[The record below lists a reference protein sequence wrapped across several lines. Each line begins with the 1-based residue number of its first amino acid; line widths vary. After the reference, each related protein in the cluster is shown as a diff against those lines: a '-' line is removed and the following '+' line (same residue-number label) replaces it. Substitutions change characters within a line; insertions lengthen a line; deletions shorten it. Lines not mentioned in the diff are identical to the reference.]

1 MEMIGSNTT
10 AIAKVSDTCRSI
22 DVRRSLAG
30 DNELISKLCPVDR
43 DIFMASIKTSIA
55 ELSDQELVYKL
66 ATVADVIRRDI
77 GIKSIDDYDVT
88 RFIEILKT
96 YYSYMTLAEI
106 KLAFELSMTG
116 ELNDYLPVDRYGRPD
131 NNHYQSFSVSYVT
144 KVLNAYKAKRNDVE
158 AKAYTY
164 LPVKEK
170 KVSSEEKAIYARHSA
185 NVCMMAYLRYKYRGE
200 LELTEIQELIV
211 YRELEKSGLAF
222 DWVITQSDRKQAV
235 SSLIQKS
242 QKGLINQ
249 FVGECIRRQQ
259 TKHKDVDAEA
269 MIIARRRALRFT
281 FDYMVK
287 EEIQLN
293 LYIWK
298 I

>member
-10 AIAKVSDTCRSI
+10 AIAKVGDTCRSI

-43 DIFMASIKTSIA
+43 DIFLASIKTSVA
-55 ELSDQELVYKL
+55 EMSDQELVSKL

-77 GIKSIDDYDVT
+77 GLKNIDAYDVT
-88 RFIEILKT
+88 RFCEILKT

-106 KLAFELSMTG
+106 RLAFELSMTG
-116 ELNDYLPVDRYGRPD
+116 ELNEYLPVDRYGKPD

-158 AKAYTY
+158 AKAYTS
-164 LPVKEK
+164 LPEQK
-170 KVSSEEKAIYARHSA
+170 KTISGEEKSIYASHTK
-185 NVCMMAYLRYKYRGE
+185 NVCRTSYLRYKYRAE
-200 LELTEIQELIV
+200 LVLSEIHELIV
-211 YRELEKSGLAF
+211 YRELVRNGLAI
-222 DWVITQSDRKQAV
+222 DWVITEADRKQAV
-235 SSLIQKS
+235 NSLIQKA

-269 MIIARRRALRFT
+269 MIIARRRALKET
-281 FDYMVK
+281 FDYMIK
-287 EEIQLN
+287 NEIQWN
-293 LYIWK
+293 
-298 I
+298 